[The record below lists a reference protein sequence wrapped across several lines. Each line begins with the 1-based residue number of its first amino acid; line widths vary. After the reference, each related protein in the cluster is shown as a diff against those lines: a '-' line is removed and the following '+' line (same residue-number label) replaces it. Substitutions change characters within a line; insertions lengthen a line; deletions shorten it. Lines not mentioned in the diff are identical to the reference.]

1 MHKNLPGFDHAL
13 KLTVDQMTWAALVC
27 LLVLL
32 EESTLERMLS
42 ELTALEAPPTPTPAG
57 LFCMPFPGTHG
68 RPDVFALLVGR
79 MTTSQESK
87 FRMCPLRWLLWTES

>member
-42 ELTALEAPPTPTPAG
+42 ALTALKAPPHPWLVLYALPRGSWQARCVCFIGWQNDNLPRKQVSHVPPA
-57 LFCMPFPGTHG
+57 LAAV
-68 RPDVFALLVGR
+68 D
-79 MTTSQESK
+79 
-87 FRMCPLRWLLWTES
+87 

>member
-42 ELTALEAPPTPTPAG
+42 ELTALEAPPPPPPLACSVCPSQGLMAG
-57 LFCMPFPGTHG
+57 PMC
-68 RPDVFALLVGR
+68 LLY
-79 MTTSQESK
+79 
-87 FRMCPLRWLLWTES
+87 WLAE